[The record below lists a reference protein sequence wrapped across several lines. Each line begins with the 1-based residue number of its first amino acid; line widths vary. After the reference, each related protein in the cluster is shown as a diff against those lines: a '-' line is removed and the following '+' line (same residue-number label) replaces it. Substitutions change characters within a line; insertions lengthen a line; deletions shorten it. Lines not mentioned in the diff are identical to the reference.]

1 MHNPR
6 PPSVVIQA
14 PQCLDDFALQP
25 NSRFKLESMLDLSLP
40 IPANG
45 VCGIVLYGLYGTGK
59 TTLANLLPGLIET
72 AKVNPASTAMSA
84 GSLFTTKK
92 DHTVP
97 LAEYRLE
104 TIEHRQKTTL

>member
-40 IPANG
+40 YSREWCLRDRPLRPLWNRQDY
-45 VCGIVLYGLYGTGK
+45 LSK
-59 TTLANLLPGLIET
+59 PT
-72 AKVNPASTAMSA
+72 ARS
-84 GSLFTTKK
+84 
-92 DHTVP
+92 
-97 LAEYRLE
+97 Y
-104 TIEHRQKTTL
+104 